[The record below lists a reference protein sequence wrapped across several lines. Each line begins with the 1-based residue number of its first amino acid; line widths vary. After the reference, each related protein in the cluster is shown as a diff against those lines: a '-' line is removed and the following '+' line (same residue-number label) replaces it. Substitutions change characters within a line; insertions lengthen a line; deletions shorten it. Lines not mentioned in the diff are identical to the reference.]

1 MFILLSYNR
10 LCLHCLAFVPT
21 GEFSSP
27 VVPSDSFAGVR
38 TSFSGLPSWTKD
50 QNLSRNLLDSRHQV
64 GTAEV
69 PRLADEPL
77 PSSQPHL
84 VRQLLLGE

>member
-1 MFILLSYNR
+1 MFILLSYHR
-10 LCLHCLAFVPT
+10 HCLDCLAFVLT

-27 VVPSDSFAGVR
+27 VAPSDSFADIR
-38 TSFSGLPSWTKD
+38 TSFSGLPSWSKD
-50 QNLSRNLLDSRHQV
+50 QQLSRHLLASRHQV
-64 GTAEV
+64 GTAEA

-84 VRQLLLGE
+84 VRQLLLD